1 MELSIQC
8 SKREEGKN
16 PRAIRR
22 EGLLPAVLYGHNGTE
37 SVALTLNAKDAETL
51 LRKASVK
58 KTPIHLSVPDMPWEG
73 KAVLQ
78 EVQAHPWKGSLYH
91 ISFFSVPE

>member
-8 SKREEGKN
+8 SKREAGKN
-16 PRAIRR
+16 PRALRR

-37 SVALTLNAKDAETL
+37 SVDLMLNAKDAETL
-51 LRKASVK
+51 VRKAAAK
-58 KTPIHLSVPDMPWEG
+58 KTPIHLNVPDMPWEG
-73 KAVLQ
+73 TAVLQ
-78 EVQAHPWKGSLYH
+78 EVQTHPWKKAIYH